1 MQIKSQCFYWQ
12 VIKLPLNI
20 IGQHGKIWKNIEQYE
35 IVAELKS
42 PFMEEKFFFASS
54 SIQLFKIRQLVC
66 D

>member
-12 VIKLPLNI
+12 AIKLPLNI
-20 IGQHGKIWKNIEQYE
+20 VGQLGKIWKNMEQNG

-54 SIQLFKIRQLVC
+54 SI
-66 D
+66 